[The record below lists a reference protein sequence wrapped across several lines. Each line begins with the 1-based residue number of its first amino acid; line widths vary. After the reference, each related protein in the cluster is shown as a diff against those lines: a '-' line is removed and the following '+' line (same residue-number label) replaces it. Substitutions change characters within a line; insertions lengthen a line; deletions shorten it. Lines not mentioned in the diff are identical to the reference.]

1 MERPLRGSVAA
12 ALALAVTAAPAHA
25 QDTPTFPA
33 SRDLVRV
40 DVAVLDSKGHAVTG
54 LSAADFEVLSDGKP
68 VAITTLEE
76 VVVSPRTTADE
87 AVGLGLVSV
96 AVPAPPAET
105 RAFLFFFDDVHLSP
119 TGAENARRALEPVLA
134 QQVRPG
140 DWVTVM
146 SASGVA
152 WTGRTAEELKL
163 LPRLLPALT
172 ASRQL
177 HVMAGNMTSANAM
190 TDYQAMS
197 VVRFGRYHTGAA
209 APASEERDSKALP
222 SNDAATKLYPG
233 PKGGTSRQTEARA
246 FAQDGEQMAEAT
258 RRYAEAQQRI
268 GLVLE
273 AAKQAVR
280 SFEGFRGRKS
290 AFVYS
295 EGFIKSPDITGY
307 DELAALARRTHTTL
321 YTIDPRRL
329 TTGAQTLENSL
340 GTDDRPSIANQ
351 QEETGGSDYVAFA
364 TGGRASRATD
374 PTTLFREVAVEAS
387 SYYFVGF
394 DPPAG
399 GGGSERKLEV
409 RVRRP
414 GVRVRAVD
422 RYTLAEA
429 AASVPPATVDEAL
442 ASVFDSGDVPMRV
455 GAATADAP
463 GATVVAVMFERKAAD
478 AERTLDFRI
487 EARPLGKG
495 APVKDGGEITL
506 PPADRP
512 AMVKRT
518 LALAPGT
525 WQARVVARDRAT
537 GRVGSVLHTFEVP
550 ESGAA
555 SN

>member
-1 MERPLRGSVAA
+1 MKRSRCASAA
-12 ALALAVTAAPAHA
+12 AILTLATSPGAHA
-25 QDTPTFPA
+25 QETPTFPA
-33 SRDLVRV
+33 SRDVVRV
-40 DVAVLDSKGHAVTG
+40 DVAVLDGKGQAVTG
-54 LSAADFEVLSDGKP
+54 LSAADFEVRSDGKP

-76 VVVSPRTTADE
+76 VVVSPRTTVDE
-87 AVGLGLVSV
+87 AVGLGPVSV
-96 AVPAPPAET
+96 AVAAPPAET
-105 RAFLFFFDDVHLSP
+105 RAFLFFFDDMHLSP

-140 DWVTVM
+140 DWVTVV
-146 SASGVA
+146 SASGVR

-190 TDYQAMS
+190 TDYQAMQ
-197 VVRFGRYHTGAA
+197 VVRFGRFHAGAA
-209 APASEERDSKALP
+209 PPASEERDAKLLP
-222 SNDAATKLYPG
+222 SNDAAAKLNPG
-233 PKGGTSRQTEARA
+233 PKGGTSRQMEARK
-246 FAQDGEQMAEAT
+246 FAQDSEQLAEAT
-258 RRYAEAQQRI
+258 RRYAEAQHRI
-268 GLVLE
+268 GRVLE
-273 AAKQAVR
+273 AAKRAVR

-307 DELAALARRTHTTL
+307 DELAALARRMHTTL

-394 DPPAG
+394 DPPTGGAG
-399 GGGSERKLEV
+399 ERKLEI

-422 RYTLAEA
+422 RYTVAEA
-429 AASVPPATVDEAL
+429 AAAVPPVTVDDAL
-442 ASVFDSGDVPMRV
+442 ASVFDSVDVPMRV
-455 GAATADAP
+455 GAAAAADQP
-463 GATVVAVMFERKAAD
+463 GATVVAVLFERKATD
-478 AERTLDFRI
+478 GERTLDFRI

-495 APVKDGGEITL
+495 EPVRDGGEITL

-512 AMVKRT
+512 AMAKRT
-518 LALAPGT
+518 LSLGPGF
-525 WQARVVARDRAT
+525 WQARVVARDRQT
-537 GRVGSVLHTFEVP
+537 GAVGSVLHTFEV
-550 ESGAA
+550 GAPPA
-555 SN
+555 GS

>member
-1 MERPLRGSVAA
+1 MERSRRTSLAVL
-12 ALALAVTAAPAHA
+12 LALAVGPPAGA

-40 DVAVLDSKGHAVTG
+40 DVAVLDGKGQAVTG

-68 VAITTLEE
+68 VAIATLEE
-76 VVVSPRTTADE
+76 VVVVSPRTTADE
-87 AVGLGLVSV
+87 AAGLAPVSV
-96 AVPAPPAET
+96 AVAAPPAET
-105 RAFLFFFDDVHLSP
+105 RAFLFFFDDLHLSP
-119 TGAENARRALEPVLA
+119 TGAENARRALQPVLERE
-134 QQVRPG
+134 VRPG
-140 DWVTVM
+140 DWVTVT
-146 SASGVA
+146 SASGVG

-177 HVMAGNMTSANAM
+177 HVMAGNLTSAVAM

-197 VVRFGRYHTGAA
+197 IVRFGRYHAGAA
-209 APASEERDSKALP
+209 PPASEERDSKLLP
-222 SNDAATKLYPG
+222 SNDAAVKLFPG
-233 PKGGTSRQTEARA
+233 PKGGTSRQTEARQ

-258 RRYAEAQQRI
+258 RRYAEAQHRI
-268 GLVLE
+268 GRVLE
-273 AAKQAVR
+273 SAKQAVR

-295 EGFIKSPDITGY
+295 EGFIKSPDIPGY
-307 DELAALARRTHTTL
+307 DELAALARRTRTTL

-329 TTGAQTLENSL
+329 ATGAQTLENSL

-399 GGGSERKLEV
+399 GGGERKLEV

-414 GVRVRAVD
+414 GVRVRSVD
-422 RYTLAEA
+422 RYTVAEA
-429 AASVPPATVDEAL
+429 AASVPPASVDEAL

-455 GAATADAP
+455 GAAAAADKP
-463 GATVVAVMFERKAAD
+463 GATVVAVLFERRAAD
-478 AERTLDFRI
+478 AERTLDFRV

-518 LALAPGT
+518 LPLAPGL

-537 GRVGSVLHTFEVP
+537 GAVGSVLHTFEV
-550 ESGAA
+550 AA
-555 SN
+555 PATGG

>member
-1 MERPLRGSVAA
+1 MERPLRASFAVV
-12 ALALAVTAAPAHA
+12 LALAASGAPSARA
-25 QDTPTFPA
+25 QETPTFPA

-40 DVAVLDSKGHAVTG
+40 DVAVLDGKGQAVTG

-140 DWVTVM
+140 DWVTVVT
-146 SASGVA
+146 ASGVR

-177 HVMAGNMTSANAM
+177 HAMAGNMTSAVTM
-190 TDYQAMS
+190 TDYQAMQ
-197 VVRFGRYHTGAA
+197 VVRFGRYNASAA
-209 APASEERDSKALP
+209 APTNEERDSLLP
-222 SNDAATKLYPG
+222 SNDVGVKLFPG
-233 PKGGTSRQTEARA
+233 PKGGVSRQVEARKG
-246 FAQDGEQMAEAT
+246 AQDSEQLAEAT

-268 GLVLE
+268 GRVLE
-273 AAKQAVR
+273 SAKQAVR

-295 EGFIKSPDITGY
+295 EGFIKSPDIPGY

-329 TTGAQTLENSL
+329 TTSAQTLENGL

-399 GGGSERKLEV
+399 GDGERKLEV

-455 GAATADAP
+455 GAATAEAP
-463 GATVVAVMFERKAAD
+463 GATVVLVMFERKAAD

-495 APVKDGGEITL
+495 APVKDGGEITM

-550 ESGAA
+550 AAGAA

>member
-1 MERPLRGSVAA
+1 MERPLRASVA
-12 ALALAVTAAPAHA
+12 LLLAVTGAPTHA

-40 DVAVLDSKGHAVTG
+40 DVAVLDGKGQAVTG
-54 LSAADFEVLSDGKP
+54 LAAADFEVLSDGKP
-68 VAITTLEE
+68 VTIATLEE

-96 AVPAPPAET
+96 PVAAPPAET
-105 RAFLFFFDDVHLSP
+105 RAFLFFFDDLHLSP

-140 DWVTVM
+140 DWVTVV
-146 SASGVA
+146 SASGVR

-163 LPRLLPALT
+163 LPQLLPALT

-177 HVMAGNMTSANAM
+177 HVMAGNMTSAVAM
-190 TDYQAMS
+190 TDYQAMQ
-197 VVRFGRYHTGAA
+197 VVRFGRYHAGAA
-209 APASEERDSKALP
+209 PPASDERDSKLLP
-222 SNDAATKLYPG
+222 SNDVGVKLFPG
-233 PKGGTSRQTEARA
+233 PKGGVSRQVEARA
-246 FAQDGEQMAEAT
+246 AAQDSEQLAEAT
-258 RRYAEAQQRI
+258 RRYAEAQERI
-268 GLVLE
+268 GRVLE
-273 AAKQAVR
+273 SAKQAVR

-295 EGFIKSPDITGY
+295 EGFIKSPDIPGY

-329 TTGAQTLENSL
+329 TTSAQTLENGL

-374 PTTLFREVAVEAS
+374 PTTLFREVAIEAS

-399 GGGSERKLEV
+399 GDGERKLEV

-422 RYTLAEA
+422 RYTIAEA

-463 GATVVAVMFERKAAD
+463 GATVVAVMFDRKAAD

-506 PPADRP
+506 PPSDRP
-512 AMVKRT
+512 ALARRT
-518 LALAPGT
+518 LALAPGV
-525 WQARVVARDRAT
+525 WQARVVARDRKT
-537 GRVGSVLHTFEVP
+537 GAVGSVLHTFEVVAP
-550 ESGAA
+550 SGG
-555 SN
+555 